1 MSAERLMAQL
11 DRARIVRYDADGYL
25 LAWHGGHGVHVYDAE
40 GTEVEFWN
48 VGSFAD
54 NEASED
60 EVLLSMG
67 EFMVGER

>member
-1 MSAERLMAQL
+1 MLAVAILLGVNYAL
-11 DRARIVRYDADGYL
+11 VAGYR
-25 LAWHGGHGVHVYDAE
+25 GTGRSVHVYYAE